1 MFLQTGQEFVLAP
14 QQITSCD
21 KTSFGC
27 NGGLTERAYEYVIRA
42 GGLDNETEYPYT
54 SGEHKQTGQE
64 DPAGLILTSFCCMRA
79 RVRRSLP
86 PYRLTSLTFYFLFF
100 LHLAIP

>member
-86 PYRLTSLTFYFLFF
+86 PYRLTSLTFFSFS
-100 LHLAIP
+100 